1 MAIKPE
7 HPHLPAAVFLDEDD
21 HARAMHAAIQP
32 GEDRVHSLRK
42 YWVTVKRHLWLI
54 LLSTLA
60 ALLFAFFYSVT
71 RVPLYTA
78 EATVLI
84 ERKAAQ
90 NLKVQDPRS
99 DSLANDS
106 NKEFYKTQYEIL
118 QSSALAER
126 VIRQEALQ
134 NHTLFRDR
142 EDGAIE
148 GFVNSAMG
156 WAKGYLPA
164 SPATSGPA
172 VVTSPT
178 MGLTGVYLAK
188 LEVRPVA
195 GTSLVKVIFTTP
207 DPALS
212 ARLANAHV
220 DSYLR
225 YGVDLR
231 IQTNQ
236 DAPEFLKQRLTQLKE
251 RVEQSEN
258 ALTSYRKDISV
269 DEKENV
275 IIDRWL
281 ELNKNLNK
289 AEAERIG
296 LEAQIRSIRGRGFDE
311 IPAVR
316 ENAVI
321 SGLKD
326 ERAKLEAEFA
336 SLSKEFKPGYPPL
349 DSLKSRIDENRRR
362 LQSETQSEVRKIE
375 AAYNAAK
382 NDEAALRGTLERQ
395 KLSTFNLKES
405 AVKYAMLAR
414 DVETNKHLYDGV
426 LQRLKD
432 IGVAAEARNSNI
444 YLMGRAEP
452 PLDPSYPDSR
462 GMLMRGLL
470 LGLLAGVGLAFLL
483 DRLDNT
489 IKSSE
494 EAERFLRLPTLGVV
508 PDFALMKGPRV
519 GYMSRLINS
528 AKGELPGRPSQDE
541 DRSSVLDHHP
551 QSPFAEAY
559 RSLRSSLLLSQA
571 GGPPH
576 IMLMTSA
583 TRGEGKTTTLVNT
596 AILFA
601 QLGIPVLVIDADLR
615 RPRCHM
621 LLKMKNSAGLAD
633 LLTGHIDIDGA
644 IRSAPVENL
653 FLISGG
659 AVPPNPAELLG
670 SKRMHELLKQLRT
683 RFEFILIDSSPVMA
697 VSDAVFLPTMVD
709 GTLLVVNRRTPK
721 PLVRK
726 TRDRLNMPHTKLLGV
741 LLNRV
746 DVRAGEYGG
755 YYSHDYEYYPHGAK
769 LPSSAHS
776 AGGSGNEAIAAG
788 RNGRS
793 PRAPKPVPPDKHGN
807 GLAGAFFDA
816 PGPKLA
822 TAASAP
828 IMPMG
833 PVALTEQITSLDEPH
848 YLPKPRREELTGG
861 ESQEIA
867 HYELGQSVKDEVL
880 GDRNIHPEDG
890 ALYAGGAPA
899 AASAHAENTNELGLS
914 APVEANQEAANPAV
928 TTSPEFMNVV
938 GDHLL
943 RAIGPMAP
951 IVLRE
956 YVRALGGISGSVP
969 KAKLKELAMELGR
982 EISSDQHRQ
991 RFEKEISLE
1000 IEKLAAPADSGLSDL
1015 PKTDE
1020 NRAVKPVATKE
1031 ERERAEFLLIISVK
1045 LTDAIGIMAPLVLR
1059 ESIAALGE
1067 AAQTF
1072 NQARFGELISEVSKE
1087 IANEST
1093 RWQFQAET
1101 VREFQK
1107 LKGQKP
1113 NSREPEVSKAEGK
1126 DKGKFGIKSW
1136 GRTAKS

>member
-1 MAIKPE
+1 MESHQPSPYFIRRTVETEPKAIDITE
-7 HPHLPAAVFLDEDD
+7 WTG
-21 HARAMHAAIQP
+21 
-32 GEDRVHSLRK
+32 GEDRVRPLRE
-42 YWVTVKRHLWLI
+42 YWVTVKRHRWLI
-54 LLSTLA
+54 LISTLA
-60 ALLFAFFYSVT
+60 VLLFAFFYSVT

-84 ERKAAQ
+84 ERKAPQ
-90 NLKVQDPRS
+90 NLKVQDSRG
-99 DSLANDS
+99 DSTANDY
-106 NKEFYKTQYEIL
+106 NNEFYQTQYEIL
-118 QSSALAER
+118 KSPALAER
-126 VIRQEALQ
+126 VIREEALQ
-134 NHTLFRDR
+134 NHTLFRDK

-148 GFVNSAMG
+148 GFVNSAKG

-178 MGLTGVYLAK
+178 MRLTGVYLAK
-188 LEVRPVA
+188 LEIRPVA

-212 ARLANAHV
+212 ARLANAHT

-258 ALTSYRKDISV
+258 ALTRYRKDKEFTSV

-281 ELNKNLNK
+281 DLNKNLNK

-316 ENAVI
+316 ENPVI

-326 ERAKLEAEFA
+326 ERAKLEAEYT

-362 LQSETQSEVRKIE
+362 LQSEIQSEVSKIE
-375 AAYNAAK
+375 VTYNAAK

-395 KLSTFNLKES
+395 KLATLNLKDT
-405 AVKYAMLAR
+405 AVRYAMLAR
-414 DVETNKHLYDGV
+414 DVETNKQLYDGV
-426 LQRLKD
+426 LQRLKE

-444 YLMGRAEP
+444 YLMGKAEP
-452 PLDPSYPDSR
+452 PLDPSYPD
-462 GMLMRGLL
+462 GMGILIRGLL

-483 DRLDNT
+483 DQLDNT
-489 IKSSE
+489 IKSPE
-494 EAERFLRLPTLGVV
+494 EAERFLQLPTLGVV
-508 PDFALMKGPRV
+508 PDFAMMKGPRV
-519 GYMSRLINS
+519 GYMSMLVNS
-528 AKGELPGRPSQDE
+528 AKGELPGRTSQE
-541 DRSSVLDHHP
+541 ENRPSVLDHHP
-551 QSPFAEAY
+551 LSRVAEAY

-621 LLKMKNSAGLAD
+621 LLKMENSAGLSD
-633 LLTGHIDIDGA
+633 LLTGQIDIDGA
-644 IRSAPVENL
+644 IRSTPAENL

-670 SKRMHELLKQLRT
+670 SKRMHELLQQLRT

-726 TRDRLNMPHTKLLGV
+726 TRVRLNMPHTKLLGV

-746 DVRAGEYGG
+746 DIRAGEYGG
-755 YYSHDYEYYPHGAK
+755 YYSHHYEYYPHEAK
-769 LPSSAHS
+769 LPSSGYN
-776 AGGSGNEAIAAG
+776 AGGSGKGAISEG
-788 RNGRS
+788 KNGRS
-793 PRAPKPVPPDKHGN
+793 PAAPKAVRQDKHEN
-807 GLAGAFFDA
+807 GLAGAFFDD
-816 PGPKLA
+816 PDFKLA
-822 TAASAP
+822 TEASAP
-828 IMPMG
+828 IIPTAPLVLPG
-833 PVALTEQITSLDEPH
+833 QITNLDEPH
-848 YLPKPRREELTGG
+848 YLPKARRGKLPEG

-867 HYELGQSVKDEVL
+867 HDELRQSVQDEVL
-880 GDRNIHPEDG
+880 GGRTINRKINAEDG
-890 ALYAGGAPA
+890 TLYAGGAPA
-899 AASAHAENTNELGLS
+899 AASAHAENTNAPRLS
-914 APVEANQEAANPAV
+914 APAEANEEAANPAV

-938 GDHLL
+938 SDHFLK
-943 RAIGPMAP
+943 AIGPMAP

-969 KAKLKELAMELGR
+969 KAKLRELAMELGR

-991 RFEKEISLE
+991 RFENAMSAA
-1000 IEKLAAPADSGLSDL
+1000 IEKLASPANSGLSDL

-1020 NRAVKPVATKE
+1020 NGTVKAGGNEGRA
-1031 ERERAEFLLIISVK
+1031 R
-1045 LTDAIGIMAPLVLR
+1045 
-1059 ESIAALGE
+1059 
-1067 AAQTF
+1067 
-1072 NQARFGELISEVSKE
+1072 
-1087 IANEST
+1087 
-1093 RWQFQAET
+1093 
-1101 VREFQK
+1101 
-1107 LKGQKP
+1107 
-1113 NSREPEVSKAEGK
+1113 
-1126 DKGKFGIKSW
+1126 
-1136 GRTAKS
+1136 